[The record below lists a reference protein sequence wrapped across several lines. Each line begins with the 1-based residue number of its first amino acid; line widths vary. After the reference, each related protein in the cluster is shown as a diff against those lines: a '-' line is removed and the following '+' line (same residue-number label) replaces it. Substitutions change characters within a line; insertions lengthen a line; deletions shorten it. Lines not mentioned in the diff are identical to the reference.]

1 MYAASIITTSEGEFY
16 IVNNADILAL
26 DDWEVNR

>member
-26 DDWEVNR
+26 DDWKTYR